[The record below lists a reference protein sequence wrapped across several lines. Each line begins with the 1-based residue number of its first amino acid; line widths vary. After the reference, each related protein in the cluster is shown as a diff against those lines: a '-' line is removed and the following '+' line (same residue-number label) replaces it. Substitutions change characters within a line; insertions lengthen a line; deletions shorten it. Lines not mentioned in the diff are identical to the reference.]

1 MDVDAE
7 RERISREIEQ
17 LERILDP
24 CCSSVS
30 MDVSE
35 SSLDSDSD
43 ADSLPDSDSDA
54 AGPLL
59 SEEERWGEASNDED
73 DPKEEVLPEDPEA
86 CLQLNMVYQ
95 EVVREKLAE
104 VSLLLAQNREQQ
116 VRRAW
121 PGRHH
126 HRASG
131 AGALG
136 PILQGSHCWLT
147 HWWPSVSATG
157 GSHGQPCGRQGPQG
171 EGRQEPAPEPV
182 PRTLHEALLQGQGH
196 RSGEW
201 PAPCSRPHTL
211 PWALGLSRI
220 LRRVFPS
227 FAELNLPAPGGN
239 VRSAS
244 LGGSGWPRPMD
255 KRHRAAP
262 PALLPHGVQSHS
274 PGRAPGLG
282 IHARWRTG
290 SRVPAGST
298 PGSAHSMTDIL
309 RQGPPA
315 NEDTRE
321 KAAQGIKSFEELLVT
336 KWKTWEKVL
345 LRKSV
350 VSDRLQ
356 RLLQPKLLK
365 LEYLQQK
372 QNKATSELERQVL
385 EKQAREAE
393 KELQDINQLPEEA
406 LLGDRLDSHDWDKIS
421 NINFEGG
428 RSTEEIRKFWQNHE
442 HPSINKQEW
451 SEQEAAQ
458 LKAVAAKHGHLDW
471 QGIAEELGT
480 RRSAFQCLQK
490 YQQHNPALKRREWTD
505 EEDRMLTRLVQAMR
519 VGSHIPYRRIVY
531 YMEGRDSMQLIYRWT
546 KSLDP
551 GLKKGLWA
559 PEEDAKLLQAVAKY
573 GEQDWFKIREE
584 VPGRSDAQCRD
595 RYLRRLHFSL
605 KKGRWNPKE
614 VEKLIELIEKYGVG
628 HWAKIASE
636 LPHRSGS
643 QCLSKWKIMVRQQQ
657 RQARQRAR
665 RRARWSPSSGSSSDS
680 SWEDSEPEE
689 APKDVPEEAL
699 AGGPEPPPAQY
710 TVPDMD
716 LWVPARQSME
726 ELWGAGAGDC
736 PCPPEGPDMAQATA
750 LAPAG
755 QLASRSWSANPRS
768 VGCPCLAATHHWSSE
783 GPRGKE
789 RLRQPH
795 PPGSAPGLSP
805 GGGSRDEA
813 RPHMWPQW
821 ARTTQRRQGHALQRR
836 LLEHKLLTAVSPW
849 VGEVDLLCACPRPT
863 MRPRRADGI
872 RRQLQ
877 GAHLASTPVFALL
890 IQLFQ
895 IDMPGCVEVVR
906 ERKAWPPAL
915 LQAGAWH
922 PPSLQELST
931 ARSAAGRLTQSVPAQ
946 GATEQSTCPE
956 RGRGPQACCAAST
969 PQAPALA
976 PCRPR
981 PKPKTVSELLREKRL
996 REARARRAAQGPAVL
1011 PARVLLSP
1019 PLVIQPLAP
1028 PGTRVSSIML
1038 SGPGGPPVTSSGA
1051 SGSWV
1056 PAKDER
1062 APTLHT
1068 FVLGPATSRAPSQVP
1083 AGCPLSALGQSQAP
1097 ATSRKQGLP
1106 EAPPFLPAAPSPVQL
1121 PIQPLSLT
1129 PALGTPVAAGTPL
1142 PVTWV
1147 LTAQGLLPVPLQ
1159 AVVSLPA
1166 PTGAPDLTQLSV
1178 TLPPSPTDTP
1188 ASQGPG
1194 LPEQS
1199 CPGPPAASTDLEPEP
1214 PCSTEPLSESP
1225 TEVAE
1230 ACGLAG
1236 LASPGEALVAGETS
1250 VPRTPSQDTPLA
1262 HHPATRPPSS
1272 GPLPLRGVPGAASGP
1287 REPQPLDP
1295 EEPLL
1300 SWLGLESAALDLSLL
1315 SQESVAAAQEWLRGR
1330 RGVPVPAL
1338 GSQLAYQP
1346 PTLCSLR
1353 ALSSLLLRKKDLEH
1367 RAAVLAP
1374 GGPAGALQ
1382 ALLGWVRER
1391 LCNSPA
1397 YLLLRARFLAAFTLP
1412 ALLATLSPRGVP
1424 TTLSASTGPD
1434 PETDSDELDLEEP
1447 ELTDSDG
1454 QSGDPAQGAPDPGQG
1469 SAPSCP
1475 DSPNDLDMLQTRR
1488 SRHVRK
1494 RRRLQ

>member
-116 VRRAW
+116 EEVMGNLAGVKG
-121 PGRHH
+121 PKVKDGR
-126 HRASG
+126 SPPPNLY
-131 AGALG
+131 LG
-136 PILQGSHCWLT
+136 HFMKPYFRDR
-147 HWWPSVSATG
+147 VTG
-157 GSHGQPCGRQGPQG
+157 
-171 EGRQEPAPEPV
+171 V
-182 PRTLHEALLQGQGH
+182 
-196 RSGEW
+196 
-201 PAPCSRPHTL
+201 
-211 PWALGLSRI
+211 
-220 LRRVFPS
+220 
-227 FAELNLPAPGGN
+227 
-239 VRSAS
+239 
-244 LGGSGWPRPMD
+244 
-255 KRHRAAP
+255 
-262 PALLPHGVQSHS
+262 
-274 PGRAPGLG
+274 
-282 IHARWRTG
+282 
-290 SRVPAGST
+290 
-298 PGSAHSMTDIL
+298 
-309 RQGPPA
+309 GPPA